1 MSNRNYPMGSLELWL
16 ETEAE
21 IENMRCKKKAKR
33 KTKLSVVVIPKISV
47 CLF

>member
-21 IENMRCKKKAKR
+21 IENMRRRKKRPER
-33 KTKLSVVVIPKISV
+33 KTKLSTLVIPELPV
-47 CLF
+47 

>member
-21 IENMRCKKKAKR
+21 IENMMCKKNQR
-33 KTKLSVVVIPKISV
+33 KCKNEK
-47 CLF
+47 